1 MSYINPDLR
10 QQFESLSID
19 LKNALLTQESRI
31 DTLQDLIAAL
41 EKIASQ
47 D

>member
-19 LKNALLTQESRI
+19 LKNAILTQESRI

-41 EKIASQ
+41 EKIATQ
-47 D
+47 G